1 MIVRLHHVVID
12 CPDPASGQQM
22 HLDVMVQ
29 DVKSAGEWVLTLGA
43 TRLCGAHGSVYAD
56 PAGHPFCLILHPGWV
71 AGING

>member
-43 TRLCGAHGSVYAD
+43 GRTGVSMRILQDTRSAS
-56 PAGHPFCLILHPGWV
+56 FCTRDGLRVSTAEL
-71 AGING
+71 